1 MNTATYPRPTRA
13 LWGAGAPTYGTPDM
27 TDATRPRTPYERY
40 RETEAIEDA
49 ALHRVR
55 NEADACAVV
64 GERLGAA
71 LWSALRRARKVGRA
85 DRLRVWLVRESPPA
99 LLLRDD
105 SATWTVRR

>member
-1 MNTATYPRPTRA
+1 
-13 LWGAGAPTYGTPDM
+13 M
-27 TDATRPRTPYERY
+27 TDTTHPRAPYARY

-49 ALHRVR
+49 ALHNVR

-64 GERLGAA
+64 GERLGGA
-71 LWSALRRARKVGRA
+71 LWSTLRRARRAGRA

-105 SATWTVRR
+105 SATWTIRR